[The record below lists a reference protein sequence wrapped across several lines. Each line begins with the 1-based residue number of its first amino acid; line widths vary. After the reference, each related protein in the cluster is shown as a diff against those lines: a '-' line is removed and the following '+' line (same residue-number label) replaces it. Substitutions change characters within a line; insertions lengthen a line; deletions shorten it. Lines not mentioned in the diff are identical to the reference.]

1 MYTCDYRELDRCLK
15 TFMNE
20 DGVETEL
27 EITESTRDTIRGY
40 EVFVNVEASKTTTY
54 GFITQYDDAR
64 FALLIN
70 LRSGSIEIVSKAL
83 KIRSIYNRVL
93 NMYYDLKESQNLIEE
108 SQEYLDYEVDRII
121 HLIENLVL
129 EQEDYL

>member
-1 MYTCDYRELDRCLK
+1 MYECDYTELERCLR

-20 DGVETEL
+20 DGVDTEL
-27 EITESTRDTIRGY
+27 EITESTRDTLRGY

-70 LRSGSIEIVSKAL
+70 LRSGSIEIISKAL

-93 NMYYDLKESQNLIEE
+93 NMYYDLKESHNLIEE
-108 SQEYLDYEVDRII
+108 SQEYFDYEVDRII

>member
-1 MYTCDYRELDRCLK
+1 MYTCDYLELDRCLK

-20 DGVETEL
+20 DGVDTEL
-27 EITESTRDTIRGY
+27 EITESTRDTLRGY

-54 GFITQYDDAR
+54 GFITRYDDAR

-70 LRSGSIEIVSKAL
+70 LRSGSIEIISKAL

-93 NMYYDLKESQNLIEE
+93 NMYYDLKESHNLIEE
-108 SQEYLDYEVDRII
+108 SQEYFDYEVDRIM

>member
-1 MYTCDYRELDRCLK
+1 MYACDYLELDRCLK

-20 DGVETEL
+20 DGVDTEL
-27 EITESTRDTIRGY
+27 EITESTRDTLRGY

-70 LRSGSIEIVSKAL
+70 LRSGSIEIISKAL

-93 NMYYDLKESQNLIEE
+93 NMYYDLKESHNLIEE
-108 SQEYLDYEVDRII
+108 SQEHFDYEVDRII
-121 HLIENLVL
+121 YLIENLVL

>member
-1 MYTCDYRELDRCLK
+1 
-15 TFMNE
+15 MNE
-20 DGVETEL
+20 DGVDTEL
-27 EITESTRDTIRGY
+27 EITESTRDTLRGY

-70 LRSGSIEIVSKAL
+70 LRSGRIEIISKAL

-93 NMYYDLKESQNLIEE
+93 NMYYDLKESHNLIEE
-108 SQEYLDYEVDRII
+108 SQEYFDYEVDRII

>member
-1 MYTCDYRELDRCLK
+1 MYTCDYLELDRCLK

-20 DGVETEL
+20 DGVDTEL
-27 EITESTRDTIRGY
+27 EITESTRDTLRGY

-70 LRSGSIEIVSKAL
+70 LRSGSIEIISKAL

-93 NMYYDLKESQNLIEE
+93 NMHYDLKESHNLIEE
-108 SQEYLDYEVDRII
+108 SQEYFDYEVDRII

>member
-1 MYTCDYRELDRCLK
+1 MYTCNYLELDRCLK

-20 DGVETEL
+20 DGVDTEL
-27 EITESTRDTIRGY
+27 EITESTRDTLRGY
-40 EVFVNVEASKTTTY
+40 EVFVDVEASKTTTY

-64 FALLIN
+64 FAPLIN
-70 LRSGSIEIVSKAL
+70 LRSGSIEIISKAL

-93 NMYYDLKESQNLIEE
+93 NMYYDLKESHNLIEE
-108 SQEYLDYEVDRII
+108 SQEYFDYEVDRII

>member
-1 MYTCDYRELDRCLK
+1 MYTCNYLELDRCLK

-20 DGVETEL
+20 DGVDTEL
-27 EITESTRDTIRGY
+27 EITESTRDTLCGY

-70 LRSGSIEIVSKAL
+70 LRSGSIEIISKAL

-93 NMYYDLKESQNLIEE
+93 NMYYDLKESHNLIEE
-108 SQEYLDYEVDRII
+108 SQEYFDYEVDRII

>member
-1 MYTCDYRELDRCLK
+1 MYTCNYLELDRCLK

-20 DGVETEL
+20 DGVDTEL
-27 EITESTRDTIRGY
+27 EITESTRDTLRGY

-70 LRSGSIEIVSKAL
+70 LRSGSIEIISKAL

-93 NMYYDLKESQNLIEE
+93 NMYYDLKESHNLIEE
-108 SQEYLDYEVDRII
+108 SQEYFDYEVDRII

>member
-1 MYTCDYRELDRCLK
+1 MYTYNYLELDRCLK

-20 DGVETEL
+20 DGVDTEL
-27 EITESTRDTIRGY
+27 EITESTRDTLRGY

-70 LRSGSIEIVSKAL
+70 LRSGSIEIISKAL

-93 NMYYDLKESQNLIEE
+93 NMYYDLKESHNLIEE
-108 SQEYLDYEVDRII
+108 SQEYFDYEVDRII

>member
-1 MYTCDYRELDRCLK
+1 MYTCNYLELDRCLK

-20 DGVETEL
+20 DGVDTEL
-27 EITESTRDTIRGY
+27 EITESTRDTLRGY

-70 LRSGSIEIVSKAL
+70 LRSGRIEIISKAL

-93 NMYYDLKESQNLIEE
+93 NMYYDLKESHNLIEE
-108 SQEYLDYEVDRII
+108 SQEYFDYEVDRII

>member
-1 MYTCDYRELDRCLK
+1 MYTCDYLELDRCLK

-20 DGVETEL
+20 DGVDTEL
-27 EITESTRDTIRGY
+27 EITESTRDTLRGY

-93 NMYYDLKESQNLIEE
+93 NMYYDLKESHNLIEE
-108 SQEYLDYEVDRII
+108 SQEYFDYEVDRII

>member
-1 MYTCDYRELDRCLK
+1 MYTCDYLELDRCLK

-20 DGVETEL
+20 DGVDTEL
-27 EITESTRDTIRGY
+27 EIIESTRDTLRGY

-70 LRSGSIEIVSKAL
+70 LRSGSIEIISKAL

-93 NMYYDLKESQNLIEE
+93 NMYYDLKESHNLIEE
-108 SQEYLDYEVDRII
+108 SQEYFDYEVDRII

>member
-1 MYTCDYRELDRCLK
+1 MYACDDLELDRCLK

-20 DGVETEL
+20 DGVDTEL
-27 EITESTRDTIRGY
+27 EITESTRDTLRGY

-70 LRSGSIEIVSKAL
+70 LRSGSIEIISKAL

-93 NMYYDLKESQNLIEE
+93 NMYHDLKESHNLIEE
-108 SQEYLDYEVDRII
+108 SQEYFDYEVDRII

>member
-1 MYTCDYRELDRCLK
+1 MYECDYTELERCLR

-20 DGVETEL
+20 DGVDTEL
-27 EITESTRDTIRGY
+27 EITESTRDTLRGY
-40 EVFVNVEASKTTTY
+40 EVFVNVEASKTTSY
-54 GFITQYDDAR
+54 GFITQYDGAR

-70 LRSGSIEIVSKAL
+70 LRSGSIEIISKAL

-93 NMYYDLKESQNLIEE
+93 NMYYDLKESHNLIEE
-108 SQEYLDYEVDRII
+108 SQEYFDYEVDRII

>member
-1 MYTCDYRELDRCLK
+1 MYTCDYLELDRCLK

-20 DGVETEL
+20 DGVDTEL
-27 EITESTRDTIRGY
+27 EITESTRDTLRGY

-70 LRSGSIEIVSKAL
+70 LRSGSIEIISKAL

-93 NMYYDLKESQNLIEE
+93 NMYYDLKESHNLIEE
-108 SQEYLDYEVDRII
+108 SQEYFDYEVDRII

>member
-1 MYTCDYRELDRCLK
+1 MYTCDYLELDRCLK

-20 DGVETEL
+20 DGVDTEL
-27 EITESTRDTIRGY
+27 EITESTRDTLRGY

-70 LRSGSIEIVSKAL
+70 LRSGSIEIISKVL

-93 NMYYDLKESQNLIEE
+93 NMCYDLKESHNLIEE
-108 SQEYLDYEVDRII
+108 SQEYFDYEIDRII

>member
-1 MYTCDYRELDRCLK
+1 MYTCDYLELDRCLK

-20 DGVETEL
+20 DGVDTEL
-27 EITESTRDTIRGY
+27 EITESTRATLRGY

-70 LRSGSIEIVSKAL
+70 LRSGSIEIISKAL

-93 NMYYDLKESQNLIEE
+93 NMHYDLKESHNLIEE
-108 SQEYLDYEVDRII
+108 SQEYFDYEVDRII

>member
-108 SQEYLDYEVDRII
+108 SQEYLDYEVDRNI

>member
-1 MYTCDYRELDRCLK
+1 MYTCDYLELDRCLK

-20 DGVETEL
+20 DGVDTEL
-27 EITESTRDTIRGY
+27 EITESTRDTLRGY

-70 LRSGSIEIVSKAL
+70 LRSGSIEIISKSL

-93 NMYYDLKESQNLIEE
+93 NLYYDLKESHNLIEE
-108 SQEYLDYEVDRII
+108 SQEYFDYEVDRII

>member
-1 MYTCDYRELDRCLK
+1 MYTCDYLELDRCLK

-20 DGVETEL
+20 DGVDTEL
-27 EITESTRDTIRGY
+27 EITESTRDTFRGY

-70 LRSGSIEIVSKAL
+70 LRSGSIEIISKAL

-93 NMYYDLKESQNLIEE
+93 NMYYDLKESHNLIEE
-108 SQEYLDYEVDRII
+108 SQEYFDYEVDRII

>member
-1 MYTCDYRELDRCLK
+1 MYTCNYLELDRCLK

-20 DGVETEL
+20 DDVDTEL
-27 EITESTRDTIRGY
+27 EITESTRDTLRGY

-70 LRSGSIEIVSKAL
+70 LRSGSIEIISKAL

-93 NMYYDLKESQNLIEE
+93 NMYYDLKESHNLIEE
-108 SQEYLDYEVDRII
+108 SQEYFDYEVDRII

>member
-1 MYTCDYRELDRCLK
+1 MYTCDYLELDRCLK

-20 DGVETEL
+20 DGVDTEL
-27 EITESTRDTIRGY
+27 EITESTRDTLRGY

-70 LRSGSIEIVSKAL
+70 LRSGSIEIISKAL

-93 NMYYDLKESQNLIEE
+93 NMYYDLKESHNLIKE
-108 SQEYLDYEVDRII
+108 SQEYFDYEVDRII

>member
-1 MYTCDYRELDRCLK
+1 MYTCDYLELDRCLK

-20 DGVETEL
+20 DGVDTEL
-27 EITESTRDTIRGY
+27 EITESTRDTLRGY

-54 GFITQYDDAR
+54 GFITQYDDTR

-70 LRSGSIEIVSKAL
+70 LRSGSIEIISKAL

-93 NMYYDLKESQNLIEE
+93 NMYYDLKESHNLIEE
-108 SQEYLDYEVDRII
+108 SQEYFDYEVDRII

>member
-1 MYTCDYRELDRCLK
+1 MYACDYLELDRCLK

-20 DGVETEL
+20 DGVDTEL
-27 EITESTRDTIRGY
+27 EITESTRDTLRGY

-70 LRSGSIEIVSKAL
+70 LRSGSIEIISKAL

-93 NMYYDLKESQNLIEE
+93 NMYYDLKESHNLIEE
-108 SQEYLDYEVDRII
+108 SQEYFDYEVDRII